1 LPVGNVFETT
11 GVTVVSLMSTDS
23 KNRPEA
29 FATRRGYGL
38 AYRRQQG
45 RTPWVVFLG
54 GFRSDMEG
62 TKAQYLAEWCEA
74 RGQAYLRFDY
84 SGHGRSDGVFE
95 EGTISQWTQDTLD
108 LLSVIQGAPC
118 VLVGS
123 SMGGWIMLRVA
134 EALQRQ
140 VVGLVGVAAAP
151 DFTRDLMQRDLSDT
165 QRYELKQS
173 GRIRMVSEYD
183 PKGFILTESFMKDG
197 NSCCLLDRPIA
208 IEAPVRLLQGCEDVE
223 VPWDTALRLS
233 TALATQNVQVHLLK
247 DGDHRLSKPEQLAIL
262 GQTLADLLAFSEK
275 P

>member
-1 LPVGNVFETT
+1 
-11 GVTVVSLMSTDS
+11 MSTDS

-29 FATRRGYGL
+29 FATRRGYVL

-74 RGQAYLRFDY
+74 RGHAYLRFDY
-84 SGHGRSDGVFE
+84 SGHGRSEGVFE

-183 PKGFILTESFMKDG
+183 PEGFILTESFIKDG

-233 TALATQNVQVHLLK
+233 TALTTQNVQVHLLK

-262 GQTLADLLAFSEK
+262 GQTLADLLASSEK